1 MQQDYK
7 IALIG
12 GSGFLG
18 NSLSKKINPER
29 NFIYDIRPSIEF
41 QNNWTYLD
49 VTKVDQLI
57 KCLDSNQVII
67 NLAAEH
73 KDNVRPKRK
82 YYEVNVD
89 GAKNICAVASKKN
102 IKTIV
107 FISSVA
113 VYGFG
118 DDYIS
123 ESQNLNPISDYGHS
137 KALAEVVYR
146 EWQLE
151 DAMNRTL
158 VIIRPTVIF
167 GPKNRGNLYNL
178 IAQISNH
185 KFLMIG
191 NGTNIKSVAYVENV
205 TDFILFSLDFRPG
218 VHLYNYVDEP
228 QYTMNSL
235 IGLIYKCLNKKQSNI
250 RIPYLFGV
258 LVGYAFDIYSFFMN
272 KSLSI
277 SSIRIKKFCS
287 NSRFKCRIRES
298 GFSAKNSLDTA
309 LIKFIK
315 SEFCI
320 KDSTKLL

>member
-1 MQQDYK
+1 MQQNNN

-18 NSLSKKINPER
+18 NSLAKKIKPEQ

-41 QNNWTYLD
+41 LDNWTYLD
-49 VTKVDQLI
+49 VTKDDQLI
-57 KCLDSNQVII
+57 KCLDSNQIII

-73 KDNVRPKRK
+73 KDNIRPKQK
-82 YYEVNVD
+82 YYDVNVG
-89 GAKNICAVASKKN
+89 GAKNICAAASKKN

-113 VYGFG
+113 VYGFSH
-118 DDYIS
+118 DYIS
-123 ESQNLNPISDYGHS
+123 ESQTLNPISDYGRS
-137 KALAEVVYR
+137 KALAEAVYK

-151 DAMNRTL
+151 DAKNRTL

-178 IAQISNH
+178 IAQINNR
-185 KFLMIG
+185 KFFMIG
-191 NGTNIKSVAYVENV
+191 NGKNIKSVAYVENV
-205 TDFILFSLDFRPG
+205 TDFILFALNFRPG

-235 IGLIYKCLNKKQSNI
+235 IELIYKCLNRKPSTI
-250 RIPYLFGV
+250 RIPFLFGI
-258 LVGYAFDIYSFFMN
+258 LVGYVFDIYSYFVN
-272 KSLSI
+272 KSLPI

-287 NSRFKCRIRES
+287 NSKFKCRVSES
-298 GFSAKNSLDTA
+298 GFSAKNSLDVA
-309 LIKFIK
+309 LMNFIK
-315 SEFCI
+315 SEFII
-320 KDSTKLL
+320 KN